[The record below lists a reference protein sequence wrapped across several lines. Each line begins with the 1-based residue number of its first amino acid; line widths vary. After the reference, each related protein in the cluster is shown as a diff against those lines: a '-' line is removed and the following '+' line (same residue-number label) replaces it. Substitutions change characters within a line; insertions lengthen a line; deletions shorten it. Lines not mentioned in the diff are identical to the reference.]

1 MFSLCIISTILVA
14 STLIFRYMDD
24 LINLRASSPVRASET
39 GLAKT
44 QVLARLTS
52 LVQIGELAR
61 RLRFN

>member
-1 MFSLCIISTILVA
+1 
-14 STLIFRYMDD
+14 MDD
-24 LINLRASSPVRASET
+24 LISLRASSPVWASET

>member
-1 MFSLCIISTILVA
+1 
-14 STLIFRYMDD
+14 MDD